1 MMQKI
6 KNSIFLT
13 FLAIFVILSF
23 YDGEASKEGEGN
35 TGGWEAGVAHTEI
48 TPETPIWMA
57 GYASRDHPS
66 EGTLH
71 NLWAKALALEDNG
84 GRKAVLITSDLLGF
98 PKGLS
103 DRIRNKLEKKY
114 DLSRDQV
121 ILNSSHT
128 HTGPVL
134 QDALYDIYPLDDEER
149 QKIEQYSSELKD
161 QIVTLVGE
169 ALASVE
175 PAKLYSKNGV
185 VRFQVNRRN
194 NDSELLNRQTDLNGP
209 NDYAV
214 PVIKVEDE
222 EGKLMAVAFG
232 YACHPTTLSFYKWSG
247 DYPGFAQLELEKS
260 HPGATA
266 IFFQGAGGDQNPLP
280 RRSVGLARQYGR
292 ELAFAV
298 ERVLNEDMREL
309 APHLSTAYSE
319 VELPL
324 SGPPGEED
332 LAELAEDASGYQ
344 KRWAGRLLEKL
355 KQGESLRSSYPYP
368 VQVWR
373 LGDQPLVSLGGEV
386 VIDYAIRLKR
396 MFGQDLFVMS
406 YSNDVMAYI
415 PSVRI
420 LREGGYEGA
429 TSQMVYGLPGT
440 WEADIETRI
449 IQEILDLARQ
459 AGVTMPEAELVG
471 N

>member
-6 KNSIFLT
+6 KKSVFLI
-13 FLAIFVILSF
+13 FLAIIVILSF
-23 YDGEASKEGEGN
+23 YDVEASNEGERNSGR
-35 TGGWEAGVAHTEI
+35 WKAGVARTVI

-71 NLWAKALALEDNG
+71 DLWAKALALEDNG
-84 GRKAVLITSDLLGF
+84 GRKAVLVTTDLLGF

-103 DRIRNKLEKKY
+103 DRIRNRLEKKY

-134 QDALYDIYPLDDEER
+134 QDALYDIYPLNDEER
-149 QKIEQYSSELKD
+149 QKIEQYSSELED
-161 QIVTLVGE
+161 HIVTLVGE
-169 ALASVE
+169 ALDSLE

-194 NDSELLNRQTDLNGP
+194 NNSALLDRQTDLNGP

-222 EGKLMAVAFG
+222 EGKLIAVAFG
-232 YACHPTTLSFYKWSG
+232 YACHPTVLSSYRWSG
-247 DYPGFAQLELEKS
+247 DYPGFAQHTLEER
-260 HPGATA
+260 HPETA
-266 IFFQGAGGDQNPLP
+266 ALFFQCAGADQNPLP

-292 ELAFAV
+292 ELAAAV
-298 ERVLNEDMREL
+298 DRVLDEEMQEL
-309 APHLSTAYSE
+309 TPRLSTAYSE
-319 VELPL
+319 VELSLTGFPD
-324 SGPPGEED
+324 EEA
-332 LAELAEDASGYQ
+332 LLEMIEEASGYQ
-344 KRWAGRLLEKL
+344 KRWASRILEKMR
-355 KQGESLRSSYPYP
+355 QGEHLRRSYPYP
-368 VQVWR
+368 VQVWK
-373 LGDQPLVSLGGEV
+373 LGDQPIVSLGGEV

-396 MFGQDLFVMS
+396 IFGQDIFVLG
-406 YSNDVMAYI
+406 YSNDVMSYI

-420 LREGGYEGA
+420 LREGGYEGI

-440 WEADIETRI
+440 WDADIETRI
-449 IQEILDLARQ
+449 IQEVLDLARQ
-459 AGVTMPEAELVG
+459 AGVAMPEAELIG

>member
-1 MMQKI
+1 MQKI
-6 KNSIFLT
+6 KKSVFLT
-13 FLAIFVILSF
+13 FLSIIVILSF
-23 YDGEASKEGEGN
+23 HDVEASNEGEGN
-35 TGGWEAGVAHTEI
+35 AGGWKAGVALTVI
-48 TPETPIWMA
+48 TPEKPIWMA

-71 NLWAKALALEDNG
+71 NLWAKALALEDNT
-84 GRKAVLITSDLLGF
+84 GRKAVLITTDLLGF
-98 PKGLS
+98 PKGIS
-103 DRIRNKLEKKY
+103 NRIRNRLEKKY

-134 QDALYDIYPLDDEER
+134 QDALYDIYPLNDEER
-149 QKIEQYSSELKD
+149 QKIEQYSSELED
-161 QIVTLVGE
+161 QMVTLVGE
-169 ALASVE
+169 ALDSLE

-194 NDSELLNRQTDLNGP
+194 NDSELLDRQTDLNGP

-292 ELAFAV
+292 ELAAAV
-298 ERVLNEDMREL
+298 DRVLDEEMQEL
-309 APHLSTAYSE
+309 PPRLSTAYSE
-319 VELPL
+319 VGL
-324 SGPPGEED
+324 SLTGFPGEEA
-332 LAELAEDASGYQ
+332 LLEMIEEASGYQ
-344 KRWAGRLLEKL
+344 KRWASRILEKIR
-355 KQGESLRSSYPYP
+355 QGEPLRRSYPYP
-368 VQVWR
+368 VQVWK
-373 LGDQPLVSLGGEV
+373 LGDQPIISLGGEV
-386 VIDYAIRLKR
+386 VIDYTIRLKR
-396 MFGQDLFVMS
+396 IFGQDIFVLG
-406 YSNDVMAYI
+406 YSNDVMSYI

-420 LREGGYEGA
+420 LREGGYEGI

-449 IQEILDLARQ
+449 IQEVLDLARQ
-459 AGVTMPEAELVG
+459 AGVDMPESELVG